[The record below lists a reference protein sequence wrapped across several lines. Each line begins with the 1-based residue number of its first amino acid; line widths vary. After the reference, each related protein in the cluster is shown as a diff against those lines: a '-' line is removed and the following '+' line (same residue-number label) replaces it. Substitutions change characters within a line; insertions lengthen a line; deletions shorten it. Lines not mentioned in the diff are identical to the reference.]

1 MVLTSLRD
9 PALKE
14 REWDEI
20 KVLILGMKINDFE
33 NISNPSYTVKWIQD
47 NKLAELKD
55 KLAEIALRASK
66 EVELVRMTESV
77 EAVWRSSSL
86 VVTGY
91 KDNKEIS
98 ILGNN
103 EDLIAKIDDT
113 LLTVNNI
120 LASRFVENI
129 RSRVEH

>member
-1 MVLTSLRD
+1 M
-9 PALKE
+9 
-14 REWDEI
+14 
-20 KVLILGMKINDFE
+20 
-33 NISNPSYTVKWIQD
+33 
-47 NKLAELKD
+47 
-55 KLAEIALRASK
+55 RASK
-66 EVELVRMTESV
+66 EVELVRMTETV
-77 EAVWRSSSL
+77 ESVWRTSSL

-113 LLTVNNI
+113 LLSVNNI

-129 RSRVEH
+129 RARVEH